1 MRKTYDCIIFLK
13 PTLSEA
19 EQDAVINKIKT
30 YIAEGKGDITEER
43 RPEKR
48 RLPFIVKKSREAFR
62 LYMKFSADSLK
73 VNEIKDR
80 IRLIEGINRFTIA
93 NFAETL
99 KDPEKIRKR
108 KEAPRAEGP
117 AASAPAVTP
126 APAVIP
132 APAPVVSAAPA
143 ASTAPTAD
151 STTETAAKE
160 TGA

>member
-93 NFAETL
+93 NFAETI
-99 KDPEKIRKR
+99 KEPDKIRKR
-108 KEAPRAEGP
+108 KEAPRVEGAAP
-117 AASAPAVTP
+117 AA

-132 APAPVVSAAPA
+132 APASAAVPAAGTAPA
-143 ASTAPTAD
+143 AD
-151 STTETAAKE
+151 SMTETAPKE

>member
-1 MRKTYDCIIFLK
+1 MRKPYDCIIFLK

-30 YIAEGKGDITEER
+30 YIAEGKGEITEER

-48 RLPFIVKKSREAFR
+48 RLPFIVKKSHEAFR

-93 NFAETL
+93 NFAETI
-99 KDPEKIRKR
+99 KEPDKIRKR
-108 KEAPRAEGP
+108 KEAPRVEG
-117 AASAPAVTP
+117 AAPAP

-132 APAPVVSAAPA
+132 APVSAAVPA
-143 ASTAPTAD
+143 AGTAPAAD
-151 STTETAAKE
+151 SMTETAPKE